1 MSSNS
6 TTLSSDSSAALSACD
21 AIAQDLE
28 DLRTLEEWIL
38 GLVIALLVI
47 ALLSWALWCYGA
59 RLRHHKKNRKHGL
72 IDAQAPVS
80 GRAQSSYVSES
91 SESSSY

>member
-1 MSSNS
+1 MSSDS
-6 TTLSSDSSAALSACD
+6 SSSDSSAAAPSVCD
-21 AIAQDLE
+21 VIAQDLR

-38 GLVIALLVI
+38 GLVIGLLFI

-59 RLRHHKKNRKHGL
+59 RLRHHKKRGHL

-80 GRAQSSYVSES
+80 GRAQTSYTSES
-91 SESSSY
+91 SGSSSY